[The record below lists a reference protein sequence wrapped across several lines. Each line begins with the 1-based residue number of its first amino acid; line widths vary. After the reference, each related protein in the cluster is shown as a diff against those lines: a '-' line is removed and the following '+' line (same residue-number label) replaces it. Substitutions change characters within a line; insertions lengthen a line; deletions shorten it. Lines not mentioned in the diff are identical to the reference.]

1 MGKTFN
7 SLCDSCT
14 NNGCVF
20 QSGIVRTKCDFYM
33 PPQLEPDNCGNY
45 VVQDPTTKNCE
56 SCRYYGSRHEV
67 CNYCYECSLWTDG
80 EITTKNDSG
89 INREQLEDFARWVA
103 IEIINEEMWEYN
115 HQSFTEL
122 ACRKLVKLGI
132 MQESN
137 GEYLYKVAED
147 GNDD

>member
-7 SLCDSCT
+7 NLCNSCT

-20 QSGIVRTKCDFYM
+20 QSGIIRTKCAFYM
-33 PPQLEPDNCGNY
+33 PPHLEPDNCGNY
-45 VVQDPTTKNCE
+45 VVQE
-56 SCRYYGSRHEV
+56 S
-67 CNYCYECSLWTDG
+67 
-80 EITTKNDSG
+80 TTKNDLG
-89 INREQLEDFARWVA
+89 VDREQLEDFARWVA